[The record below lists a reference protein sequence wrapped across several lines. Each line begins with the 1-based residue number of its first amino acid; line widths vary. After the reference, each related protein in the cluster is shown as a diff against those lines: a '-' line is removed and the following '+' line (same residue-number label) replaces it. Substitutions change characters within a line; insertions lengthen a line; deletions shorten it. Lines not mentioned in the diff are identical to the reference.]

1 MVKVPVINNNLKE
14 SEDQEVQRI
23 THRFYLVDTLGG
35 IDGSYPSA
43 PSYIKYAKNISLNL
57 TVNTD
62 SDEKLNLPFLTI
74 TYEHIKITSDEI
86 SGTVNYNVI

>member
-1 MVKVPVINNNLKE
+1 MKE
-14 SEDQEVQRI
+14 SEDTEVKRI

-35 IDGSYPSA
+35 IENSYPSA

-62 SDEKLNLPFLTI
+62 SDELFNLPFLTI
-74 TYEHIKITSDEI
+74 TYEHIKITPDEI
-86 SGTVNYNVI
+86 SGTVNYSVI